1 MNISH
6 FILARLQFRVHV
18 AIDGVITPLSRWRGV
33 GGEAILFIAEEVEF
47 QLTIDFVYHLLLAF
61 AGIWV

>member
-1 MNISH
+1 MNIRNP
-6 FILARLQFRVHV
+6 IVKQPLYMVRV
-18 AIDGVITPLSRWRGV
+18 AIGGVV
-33 GGEAILFIAEEVEF
+33 GEVFLFIAEEVEF